1 MEAMAVMRKPNLRT
15 NPDDD
20 SLGVFQL
27 HFNRYLNYFREDL
40 ADDAEI
46 VEVSV
51 QFLRENQDGQLA
63 EVTGWV
69 RNEDFSNFTSGGP
82 PLAG

>member
-1 MEAMAVMRKPNLRT
+1 METMAVMRKSNLRT

-20 SLGVFQL
+20 SLGVFQQ
-27 HFNRYLNYFREDL
+27 HFNHYLNYFREDL
-40 ADDAEI
+40 ADNAEI

-51 QFLRENQDGQLA
+51 QFLRDNQDGQLA

-69 RNEDFSNFTSGGP
+69 RNEDFSSIGGGP
-82 PLAG
+82 RLAG